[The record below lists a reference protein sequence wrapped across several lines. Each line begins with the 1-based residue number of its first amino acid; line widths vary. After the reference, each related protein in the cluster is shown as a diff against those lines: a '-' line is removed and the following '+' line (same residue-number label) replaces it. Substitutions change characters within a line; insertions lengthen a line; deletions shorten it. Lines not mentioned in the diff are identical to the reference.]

1 MSFSFGIRGRDLA
14 LKGSQMNIVYGVS
27 KLEQDIGIWLK
38 ERYRSD
44 RFHSTYGSVLDN
56 FIGSVIDERTEG
68 IVKSEVLRVIRNYQS
83 LQLRRLKEN
92 PQLLQADEILVEV
105 KEINVRINF
114 DSVIVSIKFLT
125 GDRAL
130 GSVSVALAA

>member
-1 MSFSFGIRGRDLA
+1 MSFSFGVKNRDIA
-14 LKGSQMNIVYGVS
+14 LKGSQVNIVYGVA

-38 ERYRSD
+38 ERYKSD
-44 RFHSTYGSVLDN
+44 RFHMTYGSVLDN
-56 FIGSVIDERTEG
+56 FIGSIIDDNTTE
-68 IVKSEVLRVIRNYQS
+68 IVRSEILRVLRNYQS

-105 KEINVRINF
+105 QDINVRVSY
-114 DSVIVSIKFLT
+114 DSVIASIKFLT
-125 GDRAL
+125 GNRAL